1 MQAVILAAGLGARL
15 GDLKRGLPKGFL
27 HIDELNESLI
37 VRSLRLLKE
46 AEIRDIIIGTGFESS
61 AYEKLARDVSE
72 PNFHIKTH
80 KNEKFASTGSAYTLH
95 CVRECITQDFLL
107 LESDL
112 LYEAGALHAL
122 LNDTRKDLI
131 LASHATYSGD
141 EVFMCVKGGRMQ
153 DLSKDR
159 SKLDSIDCELV
170 GISKLSLQT
179 FRTLDCLREN
189 DYEYLLRGFEL
200 LLPHSLVWCEIDCAE
215 HLERAKRLV
224 IPEILRENKL

>member
-1 MQAVILAAGLGARL
+1 MQAVILAAGLGTRL

-46 AEIRDIIIGTGFESS
+46 AGIQEVIIGTGFESS
-61 AYEKLARDVSE
+61 AYERLARDLSE

-112 LYEAGALHAL
+112 LYEAGALRAIL
-122 LNDTRKDLI
+122 DDVRQDLI
-131 LASHATYSGD
+131 LASHATCSGD
-141 EVFMCVKGGRMQ
+141 EVFMCVKEGKLQ

-159 SKLDSIDCELV
+159 SKLDSIECELV

-179 FRTLDCLREN
+179 FRTLDCLSEN
-189 DYEYLLRGFEL
+189 DYEYLLKGFEV

-215 HLERAKRLV
+215 HLERARRLV
-224 IPEILRENKL
+224 ISDILGE